1 MQFISLNRYRSIILL
16 FFLLHGMSVFSF
28 NKTPSKEEIG
38 QELKSAIH
46 LMREGKYDQSLIK
59 CRHILRYAIF
69 LNDYDLIASTYNT
82 IGGNFDLFSNPEKSF
97 FYYNKG
103 LMYANK
109 TKDSKLKN
117 LLHNNLGN
125 IYCFDK
131 KEYKKGINHYKKSLE
146 YSAKAKDSSQLLLTN
161 LNIAW
166 AFFDIK
172 EFDQGY
178 PYLQFVNKYH
188 EKHGSDMTIVAI
200 NMLNAIYHADKR
212 ENSNAEYYFNKAIRL
227 GKTSN
232 EKFDLALTHQEYA
245 NYLKSIG
252 NYKDAFE
259 NLLLYKTIT
268 DQINNEE
275 KLNNARTE
283 GLNLEI
289 EEYKREVQ
297 KIEAQYKTQQEV
309 LAQEKTMTRR
319 KFFAIISIFLISI
332 VLFYL
337 YIQNSRLIQKNRLNG
352 LRNKLQQNI
361 INATLTG
368 QEMERKKIAYFLHDN
383 ISALLSTAGIH
394 LSILNSKS
402 DQKNEELTK
411 TITILNEVHEKVRD
425 LSHELIPALLVR
437 FGLFYAV
444 EDVCEKNSNSKLQVE
459 YESSIEKEKRFT
471 DEFEIKIFF
480 IISELINN
488 IIKHSNASIAK
499 ISIDLNQ
506 GQLQIKAFDNGKG
519 FDTKQFNTAEGF
531 GINQIKSRINGMKG
545 KFIIDSKL
553 DMGTIITIE
562 VPIPS
567 EN

>member
-1 MQFISLNRYRSIILL
+1 MERRKFIALISILFISIIL
-16 FFLLHGMSVFSF
+16 
-28 NKTPSKEEIG
+28 
-38 QELKSAIH
+38 
-46 LMREGKYDQSLIK
+46 
-59 CRHILRYAIF
+59 
-69 LNDYDLIASTYNT
+69 
-82 IGGNFDLFSNPEKSF
+82 
-97 FYYNKG
+97 FY
-103 LMYANK
+103 
-109 TKDSKLKN
+109 
-117 LLHNNLGN
+117 
-125 IYCFDK
+125 F
-131 KEYKKGINHYKKSLE
+131 
-146 YSAKAKDSSQLLLTN
+146 
-161 LNIAW
+161 
-166 AFFDIK
+166 
-172 EFDQGY
+172 
-178 PYLQFVNKYH
+178 
-188 EKHGSDMTIVAI
+188 
-200 NMLNAIYHADKR
+200 
-212 ENSNAEYYFNKAIRL
+212 
-227 GKTSN
+227 
-232 EKFDLALTHQEYA
+232 
-245 NYLKSIG
+245 
-252 NYKDAFE
+252 
-259 NLLLYKTIT
+259 
-268 DQINNEE
+268 
-275 KLNNARTE
+275 
-283 GLNLEI
+283 
-289 EEYKREVQ
+289 
-297 KIEAQYKTQQEV
+297 
-309 LAQEKTMTRR
+309 
-319 KFFAIISIFLISI
+319 
-332 VLFYL
+332 

-394 LSILNSKS
+394 LSIINSKS

-411 TITILNEVHEKVRD
+411 TINILNEVHEKVRD

-459 YESSIEKEKRFT
+459 YESSIKKEKRFT

-506 GQLQIKAFDNGKG
+506 DQLQIKAFDNGKG

>member
-1 MQFISLNRYRSIILL
+1 MLTKSIYSILFICTLFSGELLGQTKSKKETEINTLIDNAIDYWYNDQYDLSLKKAKKALDQSIAIKDSNLIAESYNVIGVNFDDLVLL
-16 FFLLHGMSVFSF
+16 DKAMFYYKQGLKYAKGTNNSV
-28 NKTPSKEEIG
+28 
-38 QELKSAIH
+38 LKSKLNNNIANIYFF
-46 LMREGKYDQSLIK
+46 EQKKYQLG
-59 CRHILRYAIF
+59 
-69 LNDYDLIASTYNT
+69 LN
-82 IGGNFDLFSNPEKSF
+82 
-97 FYYNKG
+97 YYQKA
-103 LMYANK
+103 LQYSEQ
-109 TKDSKLKN
+109 TKDSVKIYLRKLNMTWAYFEINKFKEGKAYLDYIN
-117 LLHNNLGN
+117 TH
-125 IYCFDK
+125 K
-131 KEYKKGINHYKKSLE
+131 KFGDESTLVLE
-146 YSAKAKDSSQLLLTN
+146 
-161 LNIAW
+161 
-166 AFFDIK
+166 
-172 EFDQGY
+172 
-178 PYLQFVNKYH
+178 
-188 EKHGSDMTIVAI
+188 
-200 NMLNAIYHADKR
+200 NMLNGV
-212 ENSNAEYYFNKAIRL
+212 YYEKKQDVKKANYYYSKAVAF
-227 GKTSN
+227 GKKGL
-232 EKFDLALTHQEYA
+232 EKFDLMITHEKFASFLAKQ
-245 NYLKSIG
+245 
-252 NYKDAFE
+252 KDYQRAYE
-259 NLLLYKTIT
+259 NLAQFNILSNEILESEKVKKAKTT
-268 DQINNEE
+268 
-275 KLNNARTE
+275 
-283 GLNLEI
+283 GLNVELNEYLREIKRVESDNQKKQELLEL
-289 EEYKREVQ
+289 E
-297 KIEAQYKTQQEV
+297 T
-309 LAQEKTMTRR
+309 TMERR
-319 KFFAIISIFLISI
+319 KLIALVSILLISI
-332 VLFYL
+332 VLFYF

-394 LSILNSKS
+394 LSIINSKS

-411 TITILNEVHEKVRD
+411 TINILNEVHEKVRD

-459 YESSIEKEKRFT
+459 YESSIKKEKRFT

-506 GQLQIKAFDNGKG
+506 DQLQIKAFDNGKG

>member
-1 MQFISLNRYRSIILL
+1 
-16 FFLLHGMSVFSF
+16 
-28 NKTPSKEEIG
+28 
-38 QELKSAIH
+38 
-46 LMREGKYDQSLIK
+46 
-59 CRHILRYAIF
+59 
-69 LNDYDLIASTYNT
+69 
-82 IGGNFDLFSNPEKSF
+82 
-97 FYYNKG
+97 
-103 LMYANK
+103 
-109 TKDSKLKN
+109 
-117 LLHNNLGN
+117 
-125 IYCFDK
+125 
-131 KEYKKGINHYKKSLE
+131 
-146 YSAKAKDSSQLLLTN
+146 
-161 LNIAW
+161 
-166 AFFDIK
+166 
-172 EFDQGY
+172 
-178 PYLQFVNKYH
+178 
-188 EKHGSDMTIVAI
+188 
-200 NMLNAIYHADKR
+200 
-212 ENSNAEYYFNKAIRL
+212 
-227 GKTSN
+227 
-232 EKFDLALTHQEYA
+232 
-245 NYLKSIG
+245 
-252 NYKDAFE
+252 
-259 NLLLYKTIT
+259 
-268 DQINNEE
+268 
-275 KLNNARTE
+275 
-283 GLNLEI
+283 
-289 EEYKREVQ
+289 
-297 KIEAQYKTQQEV
+297 
-309 LAQEKTMTRR
+309 
-319 KFFAIISIFLISI
+319 
-332 VLFYL
+332 
-337 YIQNSRLIQKNRLNG
+337 LNG

-394 LSILNSKS
+394 LSIINSKS

-506 GQLQIKAFDNGKG
+506 DQLQIKAFDNGKG

>member
-1 MQFISLNRYRSIILL
+1 
-16 FFLLHGMSVFSF
+16 
-28 NKTPSKEEIG
+28 
-38 QELKSAIH
+38 
-46 LMREGKYDQSLIK
+46 
-59 CRHILRYAIF
+59 
-69 LNDYDLIASTYNT
+69 
-82 IGGNFDLFSNPEKSF
+82 
-97 FYYNKG
+97 
-103 LMYANK
+103 
-109 TKDSKLKN
+109 
-117 LLHNNLGN
+117 
-125 IYCFDK
+125 
-131 KEYKKGINHYKKSLE
+131 
-146 YSAKAKDSSQLLLTN
+146 
-161 LNIAW
+161 
-166 AFFDIK
+166 
-172 EFDQGY
+172 
-178 PYLQFVNKYH
+178 
-188 EKHGSDMTIVAI
+188 
-200 NMLNAIYHADKR
+200 
-212 ENSNAEYYFNKAIRL
+212 
-227 GKTSN
+227 
-232 EKFDLALTHQEYA
+232 
-245 NYLKSIG
+245 
-252 NYKDAFE
+252 
-259 NLLLYKTIT
+259 
-268 DQINNEE
+268 
-275 KLNNARTE
+275 
-283 GLNLEI
+283 
-289 EEYKREVQ
+289 
-297 KIEAQYKTQQEV
+297 
-309 LAQEKTMTRR
+309 
-319 KFFAIISIFLISI
+319 
-332 VLFYL
+332 
-337 YIQNSRLIQKNRLNG
+337 LNG
-352 LRNKLQQNI
+352 LRYKIQQNI

-394 LSILNSKS
+394 LSIINSKT

-519 FDTKQFNTAEGF
+519 FDTKQFNIAEGF